1 MAAKKA
7 RKRTAGKKTLSRA
20 RAKNAKPVKTT
31 KPARTAKTRSSAPS
45 TPASWWESSVQF
57 LREVKTE
64 LKKVTWPNKR
74 QVVSST
80 TVVLVLVGI
89 VSVLLGFVDFILARL
104 VRLVVG

>member
-1 MAAKKA
+1 MAARKAKKPAAKSPA
-7 RKRTAGKKTLSRA
+7 RNK
-20 RAKNAKPVKTT
+20 AKNAKAAKGS
-31 KPARTAKTRSSAPS
+31 KARAAVPS

-80 TVVLVLVGI
+80 AVVLVLVGI
-89 VSVLLGFVDFILARL
+89 VSLLLGFVDFILARL